1 MRGFLISALA
11 ETRVIRFCSFIFS
24 IIESSDCIDAKIST
38 DSLYSLGP
46 SFILSYLQEPKST
59 SSQQYS
65 KSYLCFLLFLIT
77 LDNERV
83 NWFNIIQ
90 LLVFLA
96 MPLSIY
102 SGISIVLLANRLLPL
117 AINFEYSKI
126 VFVSRSLYRR
136 NSCIVAP
143 FQLCQNFLLSR
154 FFLMLPNC
162 ISVNIY
168 YYLYQ
173 MKDTEGRDISMDCTT
188 KRQQ

>member
-11 ETRVIRFCSFIFS
+11 ETRLIRFCSFIFS
-24 IIESSDCIDAKIST
+24 IIESSDCIDTKIST
-38 DSLYSLGP
+38 DSLYSLAS
-46 SFILSYLQEPKST
+46 SFILSHLQEPKST

-117 AINFEYSKI
+117 ASNFEYSKT
-126 VFVSRSLYRR
+126 
-136 NSCIVAP
+136 
-143 FQLCQNFLLSR
+143 
-154 FFLMLPNC
+154 
-162 ISVNIY
+162 
-168 YYLYQ
+168 YLYQ
-173 MKDTEGRDISMDCTT
+173 GPYIVEILV
-188 KRQQ
+188 

>member
-11 ETRVIRFCSFIFS
+11 ETRLIRFCSFIFS
-24 IIESSDCIDAKIST
+24 IIESSDCIDTKIST
-38 DSLYSLGP
+38 DSLYSLAS
-46 SFILSYLQEPKST
+46 SFILSHLQEPKST

-65 KSYLCFLLFLIT
+65 KSYLCFLLFLT

-117 AINFEYSKI
+117 VINFEYS
-126 VFVSRSLYRR
+126 R
-136 NSCIVAP
+136 
-143 FQLCQNFLLSR
+143 Q
-154 FFLMLPNC
+154 
-162 ISVNIY
+162 
-168 YYLYQ
+168 YLYQ
-173 MKDTEGRDISMDCTT
+173 SPYIVEILV
-188 KRQQ
+188 